1 MPIIG
6 IAGFGVFY
14 TCGGKKLSVR
24 RFIGLTSAKPPRES
38 AFRRRPL
45 ERIVVLK
52 LIEKPVVEI
61 EGYFV
66 FGAICVL
73 LGLGN
78 CRINNARN
86 AGIHIIRNL
95 NIRVGAQ
102 VVNARCLIHEV
113 KAEVVCSGSHRRERE
128 VVAYARVG
136 VLCPLSAAWICD
148 RLVGVF
154 IGIGVRGRIHPEK
167 IAATAACCAHM
178 EGRWLSKYWIVP
190 FDCESDAAV
199 SSAIAVLISTYCGLC
214 GLFRIRRHVGC

>member
-6 IAGFGVFY
+6 IAGLGVLY
-14 TCGGKKLSVR
+14 TCGEKKFCIR
-24 RFIGLTSAKPPRES
+24 RFISLTSAKPPRES

-61 EGYFV
+61 EGHFV
-66 FGAICVL
+66 FGASCVL

-86 AGIHIIRNL
+86 AGIRIIRNL

-102 VVNARCLIHEV
+102 VVNARRLVHEV
-113 KAEVVCSGSHRRERE
+113 KAEVICSGSRRCERK
-128 VVAYARVG
+128 VVAYARIG
-136 VLCPLSAAWICD
+136 VLCPLSTAWICD

-154 IGIGVRGRIHPEK
+154 VGAGVRGRIHPEK
-167 IAATAACCAHM
+167 ITATTACCAHV
-178 EGRWLSKYWIVP
+178 EGRWLSKYWVVP
-190 FDCESDAAV
+190 FDGKGDAAAGG
-199 SSAIAVLISTYCGLC
+199 AIAVLKPTYSGLC
-214 GLFRIRRHVGC
+214 GLFRIRRHVGG